1 MNEVGSHALL
11 ITKTIL
17 SDNGSIACVA
27 SNRSGE
33 AAFQVC
39 VYFIQFFVGN
49 RMKLIHQRELA
60 KYTALSPI
68 Q

>member
-39 VYFIQFFVGN
+39 VYFIQFIVGN
-49 RMKLIHQRELA
+49 IDQRDIG
-60 KYTALSPI
+60 KHTALSTI

>member
-49 RMKLIHQRELA
+49 KKLIDQRKLA
-60 KYTALSPI
+60 KYTALGTI

>member
-49 RMKLIHQRELA
+49 RVQRKLA
-60 KYTALSPI
+60 KYTALGTI